1 MSFSRLL
8 STLLI
13 AALCGAAMCQT
24 LPSSCNACT
33 GLNLLYVYGGGQPSV
48 VWCSATA
55 PTPSPIASSSG
66 TCVPTKFLVQ
76 RPFLEPSLSDIQCDA
91 GNQAAPCPPTAPF
104 ASFAPCDCAQS
115 CFRGEKEG
123 ASYLL
128 RSCESCVA
136 LGGNWIAGDDLMS
149 SACIKYSYVVKC
161 DADETGCPVAS
172 WGFPYCRAPSLVDS
186 RLLKNDI
193 GKTPQ
198 VYTTLWQCAHGTSF
212 CSSIRI
218 GASGCVA
225 MIFFLCL
232 IPLALIIMCLAR
244 MFPAEALNATPE
256 SGFLCMV
263 RFPHSHS
270 QICSFIPA
278 IVTEFWISYFW
289 APFVLIYYPL
299 LLIFGLILAWSKLF
313 EKIMCPS
320 QQHAPAGPAD
330 AATEHTQLQPAGAD
344 ACVGTLTECNQSVNE
359 QSAAHRLQELERM
372 LSEGLVTVE
381 EHKRRR
387 SAILE
392 CMEPLELEQ
401 VRASA

>member
-1 MSFSRLL
+1 
-8 STLLI
+8 
-13 AALCGAAMCQT
+13 
-24 LPSSCNACT
+24 
-33 GLNLLYVYGGGQPSV
+33 
-48 VWCSATA
+48 
-55 PTPSPIASSSG
+55 
-66 TCVPTKFLVQ
+66 
-76 RPFLEPSLSDIQCDA
+76 
-91 GNQAAPCPPTAPF
+91 
-104 ASFAPCDCAQS
+104 
-115 CFRGEKEG
+115 
-123 ASYLL
+123 
-128 RSCESCVA
+128 
-136 LGGNWIAGDDLMS
+136 
-149 SACIKYSYVVKC
+149 
-161 DADETGCPVAS
+161 
-172 WGFPYCRAPSLVDS
+172 
-186 RLLKNDI
+186 
-193 GKTPQ
+193 
-198 VYTTLWQCAHGTSF
+198 
-212 CSSIRI
+212 
-218 GASGCVA
+218 

-330 AATEHTQLQPAGAD
+330 AATEPAQQQPAGAD
-344 ACVGTLTECNQSVNE
+344 ACVAMQSGCDQSLGGQSAGE
-359 QSAAHRLQELERM
+359 TGCDQSLGGQSAAHRLQELERM